1 MVRINWWKENWKDG
15 YLGSSVRLR
24 TAWFFNRSPNAS
36 SGWIEFK
43 PSEELYAALCV
54 LSCEYSEQKFAAY
67 DLEED
72 LFESLGYE
80 VVERNDDDDD

>member
-1 MVRINWWKENWKDG
+1 MVRINWWKESWKDG
-15 YLGSSVRLR
+15 FFKGSGLR
-24 TAWFFNRSPNAS
+24 TTWFFNRSPNAS

-54 LSCEYSEQKFAAY
+54 LPCAYSEQKFSAY

-80 VVERNDDDDD
+80 VVERNHDD